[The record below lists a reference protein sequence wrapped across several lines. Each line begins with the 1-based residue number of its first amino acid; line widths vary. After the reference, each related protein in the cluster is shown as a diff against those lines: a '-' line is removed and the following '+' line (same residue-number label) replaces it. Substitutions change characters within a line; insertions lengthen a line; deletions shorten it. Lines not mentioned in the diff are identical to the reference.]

1 MPSRLRPAAFEFLS
15 VGRCIFFRMHELGDF
30 RSAGTLSDQEIVSG
44 ISDITHA
51 ENNFAAQKYALLA
64 EFSRRGLNVTLKYS
78 TPTRWLASGTRVA
91 DGNAARQFDTANW
104 LTHWPAVLKA
114 LSDGDIHLAHV
125 REIYDGY
132 THIRTA
138 DPTLGSTR
146 IADIVDDLL
155 GVAFDATAA
164 KVQKRAHELAHAVA
178 HDARARYDEAQ
189 RERQRREEER
199 REQEKLGDAVEPEGT
214 HEEQAEEKVDDADGV
229 PEGPPPLPASENP
242 ALNRFDLYLQSDG
255 RTSLRGDVDKI
266 LAEKLRAILS
276 PLSKPQPKPDA
287 TPDTRSPSKR
297 QADALSELLDAHLT
311 GYAPGHGAS
320 RPQVNVTVNLRD
332 LLTPEAQAKMG
343 GSAGAVSDGAGTN
356 SLVPDS
362 SGLHGIRANGA
373 AFNGLGT
380 ECPGADVSGPDS
392 PDTNGLGADALDR
405 DRPGADVPGPDDS
418 AEPDGEGPG
427 GAAEPSPDS
436 PDWPFRLGWTGPISK
451 NLAELL
457 SCDADLTPIIIDH
470 NGIPLAMGRTV
481 RLGTTSQRTAVTLR
495 DRCCVMCG
503 RPADWC
509 LLHHV
514 VFWRNGGPTDINNL
528 ALVCS
533 ECHRAIH
540 NDGWEI
546 AFGDDGH
553 PVVIPPVTVDPHRKP
568 RPSYHRRRKPAM

>member
-1 MPSRLRPAAFEFLS
+1 
-15 VGRCIFFRMHELGDF
+15 MHELGDF
-30 RSAGTLSDQEIVSG
+30 RSADALSDQEIVSG

-64 EFSRRGLNVTLKYS
+64 EFSRRGLNVALKYS

-104 LTHWPAVLKA
+104 LTHWPAVSKA
-114 LSDGDIHLAHV
+114 LTDGDIHVAHV

-189 RERQRREEER
+189 RERQRREDER
-199 REQEKLGDAVEPEGT
+199 REQEKLGETVEPEDQY
-214 HEEQAEEKVDDADGV
+214 EEKLEEKVGADGV

-255 RTSLRGDVDKI
+255 RTTLIGDVDKI
-266 LAEKLRAILS
+266 LAEKLRAVLS
-276 PLSKPQPKPDA
+276 PLSKPQPEPDA
-287 TPDTRSPSKR
+287 TLDTRSPSKR

-311 GYAPGHGAS
+311 GNASEHGTS

-332 LLTPEAQAKMG
+332 LLSPEAQAKMG
-343 GSAGAVSDGAGTN
+343 GNAAAVSD
-356 SLVPDS
+356 SPDS
-362 SGLHGIRANGA
+362 SA
-373 AFNGLGT
+373 
-380 ECPGADVSGPDS
+380 PGAE
-392 PDTNGLGADALDR
+392 L
-405 DRPGADVPGPDDS
+405 PG
-418 AEPDGEGPG
+418 
-427 GAAEPSPDS
+427 PDS

-470 NGIPLAMGRTV
+470 NGIPLAMGRSV
-481 RLGTTSQRTAVTLR
+481 RLGTTSQRTAVILR

-514 VFWRNGGPTDINNL
+514 VFWRNGGPTDVNNL

-553 PVVIPPVTVDPHRKP
+553 PVVTPPADVDPHRKP

>member
-1 MPSRLRPAAFEFLS
+1 MSCDKQSADSTTDAVGGRNDTVSMPTICNPKLHELHATATSGNHTAERRMPSRLRPAAFEFLS

-30 RSAGTLSDQEIVSG
+30 RSADALSDQEIVSG
-44 ISDITHA
+44 ISAITHA

-91 DGNAARQFDTANW
+91 DGNATRQFDTANW
-104 LTHWPAVLKA
+104 LTLWPAVSKA
-114 LSDGDIHLAHV
+114 LTDGDIHVAHV

-146 IADIVDDLL
+146 IADVVNDLL

-189 RERQRREEER
+189 RQRRRREEER
-199 REQEKLGDAVEPEGT
+199 REQEKLGETVEPEY
-214 HEEQAEEKVDDADGV
+214 EEKVEEKIGADGV

-255 RTSLRGDVDKI
+255 RTSLRGDVDKV
-266 LAEKLRAILS
+266 LAEKLRAVLS
-276 PLSKPQPKPDA
+276 PLSKPRPEPDA
-287 TPDTRSPSKR
+287 TLDTRSPSKR

-311 GYAPGHGAS
+311 GYAPRHGGS
-320 RPQVNVTVNLRD
+320 RPQVNVTVHLRD
-332 LLTPEAQAKMG
+332 LITPEAQAKMG
-343 GSAGAVSDGAGTN
+343 GNAAAVSDSPG
-356 SLVPDS
+356 S
-362 SGLHGIRANGA
+362 SA
-373 AFNGLGT
+373 
-380 ECPGADVSGPDS
+380 PGAE
-392 PDTNGLGADALDR
+392 L
-405 DRPGADVPGPDDS
+405 PG
-418 AEPDGEGPG
+418 
-427 GAAEPSPDS
+427 PDS

-481 RLGTTSQRTAVTLR
+481 RLGTTSQRTAVILR

-514 VFWRNGGPTDINNL
+514 VFWQNGGPTDVNNL

-533 ECHRAIH
+533 ECHRTIH
-540 NDGWEI
+540 NDGWDI

-553 PVVIPPVTVDPHRKP
+553 PVVIPPSSVDPDRKP
-568 RPSYHRRRKPAM
+568 RPSYHRRRKPAI